1 MGTKRSLAPVVRQL
15 VKDLDPKGST
25 LDLFAGMG
33 SVTHELSRVSP
44 VVINDALDFVGAFS
58 RARFTSG
65 QSQDTKV
72 VAAEL
77 FGVYQPA
84 VRALRSRFARRIA
97 REDRAL
103 KGSRRDLLEYVVSAP
118 HAGNSARVRRLAD
131 ASRDLTDQSDYAM
144 TTLYFSASYF
154 SSRQAVAL
162 DALRYAIDQVG
173 PESQRDWL
181 LSAWLAT
188 AGTIINAPGHT
199 AQFLK
204 PNTDE
209 AAKRIRRQWQR
220 PIWTIFREQ
229 LTTMCPVGPSEW
241 RIKNRVTTLDA
252 LGLVSDGRRLKNVSL
267 AYADPPYT
275 KDHYSRY
282 YHIYETLYRYDF
294 PESVGAGR
302 YRTDRSPSR
311 FSLATQVVDSF
322 SQLLEQLSSRGIPL
336 VLSYPSDG
344 LIQRV
349 GSDLEGLVGEHMRIT
364 RHIRISTTHST
375 LGAQRDGVQKDKEEN
390 LYVCVPK

>member
-15 VKDLDPKGST
+15 VKDLEPTGST

-33 SVTHELSRVSP
+33 SVTHELRRVSP
-44 VVINDALDFVGAFS
+44 VVVNDALDFVGAFS

-65 QSQDTKV
+65 QRSDVKD

-77 FGVYQPA
+77 FGIYEPV
-84 VRALRSRFARRIA
+84 VRALRSRFAGRIA
-97 REDRAL
+97 REDNAI
-103 KGSRRDLLEYVVSAP
+103 KGTRQDLQEYMAAAP
-118 HAGNSARVRRLAD
+118 HAGSSARIRKLAK
-131 ASRDLTDQSDYAM
+131 AARGLTEQSHYSM

-154 SSRQAVAL
+154 STRQTVAL
-162 DALRYAIDQVG
+162 DALRYAIDTVD
-173 PESQRDWL
+173 SRHQRDWL

-188 AGTIINAPGHT
+188 AGRVINAPGHT

-204 PNTDE
+204 PNTDQ

-220 PIWTIFREQ
+220 PVWSIFREE
-229 LTTMCPVGPSEW
+229 LATVCPVGPSDW
-241 RIKNRVTTLDA
+241 RRKNRVTTFDA
-252 LGLVSDGRRLKNVSL
+252 LGLVADGRRLTNVSL

-282 YHIYETLYRYDF
+282 YHIYETMYRYDF
-294 PESVGAGR
+294 PGSTGAGR

-311 FSLATQVVDSF
+311 FSLATQVVESF
-322 SQLLEQLSSRGIPL
+322 SGLLENLNRRGIPL

-349 GSDLEGLVGEHMRIT
+349 GADLEELVNEHMTIT
-364 RHIRISTTHST
+364 RHIRIATTHST
-375 LGAQRDGVQKDKEEN
+375 LGAQRDGVQKNKEEN
-390 LYVCVPK
+390 LYVCVPN